1 MEDKNQDNDLEG
13 IDGQGKK
20 VDYDP
25 TKIEVDKEQIKE
37 IPRSLF
43 KFLKDLL
50 SIDDE
55 VNSKQAIRFI
65 KSDIDF
71 SGSSIW
77 ILIFTY
83 TFS

>member
-1 MEDKNQDNDLEG
+1 MEDKNQDTDLEG

-43 KFLKDLL
+43 NFLKDFR
-50 SIDDE
+50 SPKDSQDD
-55 VNSKQAIRFI
+55 
-65 KSDIDF
+65 DF
-71 SGSSIW
+71 SDY
-77 ILIFTY
+77 FED
-83 TFS
+83 